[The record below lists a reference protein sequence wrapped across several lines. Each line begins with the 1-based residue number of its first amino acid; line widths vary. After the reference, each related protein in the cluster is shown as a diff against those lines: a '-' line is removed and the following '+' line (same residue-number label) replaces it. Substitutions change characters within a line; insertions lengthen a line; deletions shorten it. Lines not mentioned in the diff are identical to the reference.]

1 MLARLI
7 YGLLTILLLTLF
19 LANAGCGVA
28 RANCNLGSQ
37 ICDSLLGKD
46 AQEAFDRLD
55 NMQESV
61 EQIQKE
67 ILSLSTQLNFM
78 ITNIEADSQQLTA
91 LESVLN
97 TLQNAA
103 EANNTVIYE
112 VTMAIAQIESRIE
125 YNDTRIA
132 SMFMDIVALQERGD
146 DVLEYILPC
155 GDRYSAFDEVLV
167 KTSSGKL
174 LAYFESGG
182 KRFLTLLEPGQY
194 STTDGGN
201 CKFTVNSNNQIV
213 NAYR

>member
-1 MLARLI
+1 MLARLV
-7 YGLLTILLLTLF
+7 YGLLTVLLLILF
-19 LANAGCGVA
+19 LTNAGCGTA
-28 RANCNLGSQ
+28 RANCRLGGQ

-55 NMQESV
+55 NMEESV

-78 ITNIEADSQQLTA
+78 ITDIEADSQQLTA

-97 TLQNAA
+97 TLQNAV

-112 VTMAIAQIESRIE
+112 VTMAIAQIESRID

-132 SMFMDIVALQERGD
+132 GMLMDVVALQERDD
-146 DVLEYILPC
+146 DVLEYVLPC
-155 GDRYSAFDEVLV
+155 GDRANAFDEVIV
-167 KTSSGKL
+167 RTASGKL

-182 KRFLTLLEPGQY
+182 NRFLTLLKPGNYQ
-194 STTDGGN
+194 TTDGGN
-201 CKFTVNSNNQIV
+201 CKFTVNGLNQIV
-213 NAYR
+213 NAHR